1 MIIQVGIQGIM
12 STEERFY
19 LQLMVIACIDP
30 LLGILGACLPSPS
43 SLIEKE
49 GAVVCR
55 SRSRVDFLVC
65 SCRMRRKAYTAK
77 PRGFGRGDDAQLKE
91 SSR

>member
-1 MIIQVGIQGIM
+1 MAIVLFAARLEMIIQVGIQDIM

-30 LLGILGACLPSPS
+30 LLGITGLCLPSPN

-49 GAVVCR
+49 GAIVC
-55 SRSRVDFLVC
+55 
-65 SCRMRRKAYTAK
+65 
-77 PRGFGRGDDAQLKE
+77 
-91 SSR
+91 